1 MAVDVKV
8 IRVRPENS
16 KRTRQVVSAM
26 DGDHVLVGWPQGDP
40 DNSRT
45 EGFITNAQLAAL
57 HNSGSEDG
65 RIPARPFMD
74 EAFEGG
80 NRTVLRTLLRRFLLR
95 VLRGQMTTAKA
106 LGIIGEKSVD
116 MVKDSIRDGDWKPNA
131 EITKAKKGSS
141 RPLIDTEQMINSVI
155 HKVLAK

>member
-8 IRVRPENS
+8 VRVNGDSR
-16 KRTRQVVSAM
+16 RTRQVVSAM
-26 DGDHVLVGWPQGDP
+26 DGNHVLVGWPQGDP
-40 DNSRT
+40 KNNRD
-45 EGFITNAQLAAL
+45 EGFISNAQLAAL

-74 EAFEGG
+74 EAFEGA
-80 NRTVLRTLLRRFLLR
+80 NRNVLRTLLRGFLLR
-95 VLRGQMTTAKA
+95 ILRGQMTTAKA
-106 LGIIGEKSVD
+106 LGIIGEKAVD

-141 RPLIDTEQMINSVI
+141 RPLIDTEQMINSVT
-155 HKVLAK
+155 HKVVAR